1 MINLA
6 IIPARSGSK
15 GLRNKNIKKIN
26 NKTLI
31 KIAYDVAKKSNIF
44 SHILVST
51 DSTIYKSIVEKSG
64 IKVESL
70 RSKKFSKD
78 NTTDL
83 ELLNY
88 EINKF
93 EKKKKLKVN
102 YICLLQPTSPLRKK
116 KDIIDCYNLIR
127 SKKLDAVWTV
137 SKIDK
142 KFNPI
147 KILRIKRKKL
157 EYFSSKGSNFTNR
170 QSLKDYYIR
179 NGIAYFFSRKSI
191 MKYKKILPKKTGF
204 IEIKRQISNIDN
216 MEDFVE
222 AKKFLEG
229 KK

>member
-15 GLRNKNIKKIN
+15 GLKNKNIKKIN

-31 KIAYDVAKKSNIF
+31 EIAYDVANKSNIF
-44 SHILVST
+44 SHIIVST
-51 DSTIYKSIVEKSG
+51 DSSIYKSIIKKAG
-64 IKVESL
+64 IKVETL
-70 RSKKFSKD
+70 RSKKFSRD

-93 EKKKKLKVN
+93 EKEKKLKVN
-102 YICLLQPTSPLRKK
+102 YICLLQPTSPLRNK
-116 KDIIDCYNLIR
+116 KDIIDCYKLIR

-147 KILRIKRKKL
+147 KILKVNRKKL
-157 EYFSSKGSNFTNR
+157 EYFSSKGATFKSR
-170 QSLKDYYIR
+170 QLLKEYFIR
-179 NGIAYFFSRKSI
+179 NGIAYFFSRKSV
-191 MKYKKILPKKTGF
+191 MKYKKILPKNSGF
-204 IEIKRQISNIDN
+204 IEITRKISNIDSI
-216 MEDFVE
+216 EDFVE
-222 AKKFLEG
+222 AKKILEG
-229 KK
+229 IK

>member
-15 GLRNKNIKKIN
+15 GLKNKNIKKIN

-44 SHILVST
+44 SYILVST

-64 IKVESL
+64 VKVESL

-93 EKKKKLKVN
+93 EKKK
-102 YICLLQPTSPLRKK
+102 S
-116 KDIIDCYNLIR
+116 
-127 SKKLDAVWTV
+127 
-137 SKIDK
+137 
-142 KFNPI
+142 
-147 KILRIKRKKL
+147 
-157 EYFSSKGSNFTNR
+157 
-170 QSLKDYYIR
+170 
-179 NGIAYFFSRKSI
+179 
-191 MKYKKILPKKTGF
+191 
-204 IEIKRQISNIDN
+204 
-216 MEDFVE
+216 
-222 AKKFLEG
+222 
-229 KK
+229 

>member
-1 MINLA
+1 M
-6 IIPARSGSK
+6 
-15 GLRNKNIKKIN
+15 
-26 NKTLI
+26 
-31 KIAYDVAKKSNIF
+31 
-44 SHILVST
+44 
-51 DSTIYKSIVEKSG
+51 
-64 IKVESL
+64 

-127 SKKLDAVWTV
+127 LKKLDAVWTV

-157 EYFSSKGSNFTNR
+157 EYFSSKGSTFTNR
-170 QSLKDYYIR
+170 QSLKDYFIR

-191 MKYKKILPKKTGF
+191 MKYKKILPKKSGF
-204 IEIKRQISNIDN
+204 IEIKRQISNIDS

-229 KK
+229 VK